1 MREIL
6 KFIDYCYFS
15 GVRPVPPFPVTL
27 LVAYLF
33 KVYKRSSSYAS
44 LVMTHAALKWF
55 HSFSLSSGA
64 NPLDNSI
71 CHNLLEAAR
80 RDKPV
85 SVKKAPISAE
95 IIKSIIDKFA
105 GPSASLKDVR
115 VACIC
120 SLGYAGFFR
129 YDELSNIAPEHLG
142 FFPDHL
148 RVFVPRAKNDIYR
161 DGNYVYIKRLT
172 SKYCPVALLERYISM
187 GNVELSSS
195 VALFRPV
202 RLFKSTNSY
211 KLYGGKLS
219 YTRCREIF
227 KECLKTIGVD
237 HNLYGLHSLRSG
249 GATSAV
255 SCNPNLSERILKLHG
270 RWKSDTAKDMYILED
285 VSKRLQVTSQLGL

>member
-1 MREIL
+1 M
-6 KFIDYCYFS
+6 
-15 GVRPVPPFPVTL
+15 
-27 LVAYLF
+27 
-33 KVYKRSSSYAS
+33 
-44 LVMTHAALKWF
+44 
-55 HSFSLSSGA
+55 
-64 NPLDNSI
+64 
-71 CHNLLEAAR
+71 
-80 RDKPV
+80 
-85 SVKKAPISAE
+85 
-95 IIKSIIDKFA
+95 
-105 GPSASLKDVR
+105 
-115 VACIC
+115 
-120 SLGYAGFFR
+120 
-129 YDELSNIAPEHLG
+129 
-142 FFPDHL
+142 
-148 RVFVPRAKNDIYR
+148 FVPRAKNDIYSE
-161 DGNYVYIKRLT
+161 GNYVYIKRLT

-211 KLYGGKLS
+211 TLYGGKLS

-285 VSKRLQVTSQLGL
+285 VSN